1 MKTSSSND
9 PFKTTIREILIGSSA
24 TDRRDNFKSRIFAEV
39 QNYST
44 ELQEVE
50 NASELFFRLC
60 ELIVDCQSLSIPD
73 DSFRVMVAYLLCES
87 EDLGSR
93 SDEDVR
99 LLLGMDIAGF
109 EAAKESFKAR
119 QCIISSLNRE
129 KTTRKG
135 AMMAGKGNGGQ
146 VPDS

>member
-1 MKTSSSND
+1 MKTGSSND
-9 PFKTTIREILIGSSA
+9 TFKTIIREILAGSGS
-24 TDRRDNFKSRIFAEV
+24 TEGRDSFKSRIFAEV

-50 NASELFFRLC
+50 NVSDLFLRLC

-87 EDLGSR
+87 ADPGSR

-99 LLLGMDIAGF
+99 ELLGMDTACF
-109 EAAKESFKAR
+109 EAAKESFKTR
-119 QCIISSLNRE
+119 QCIVSSLNRE
-129 KTTRKG
+129 KTGRRG
-135 AMMAGKGNGGQ
+135 AMMAGKGNGGP
-146 VPDS
+146 VLDS